1 MLFIWHL
8 LVILV
13 GGCNQF
19 SVKITFYR
27 PRTHQYCLGRF
38 YLLVLNYYNKYI
50 FKSIQFSSVT
60 VLTVVWR
67 TRQPPA
73 RALCSFACSHNLCE
87 LCSLLFPRISPV
99 LSWTYYCV
107 AGKRQ
112 SVIVPIHM
120 PRMNSDDLGNR
131 NWWIITK
138 VNIVKAHGATALSKY
153 WHVSRH
159 YLGWKDNV
167 GWCFIHFTSDI

>member
-1 MLFIWHL
+1 MLFMWHL

-50 FKSIQFSSVT
+50 FKSIQSSSVT

-87 LCSLLFPRISPV
+87 LCSFLFPRISPV

-131 NWWIITK
+131 NWLIIAK

-159 YLGWKDNV
+159 YLG
-167 GWCFIHFTSDI
+167 